1 MSSKITGSNDATG
14 SHHGASAQ
22 QGTLQ
27 TPQNENKLGTSI
39 LLFVVCIALFFGA
52 VYSLSFLTLDNPW
65 PMAVCIVL
73 FALAF
78 WIPQTVLGRSDSAGE
93 H

>member
-1 MSSKITGSNDATG
+1 MSSKITASSQGS
-14 SHHGASAQ
+14 SAQ
-22 QGTLQ
+22 EGIMQ

-39 LLFVVCIALFFGA
+39 LLFVAMIALFLGA

-65 PMAVCIVL
+65 PMAVCIGL

-78 WIPQTVLGRSDSAGE
+78 WIPQSILGRSDSAGE